1 MMKSK
6 NLFIIS
12 IIIIISA
19 ILTLLLM
26 NNLNSRNSENVQEI
40 INACINLCL
49 KAKEKGIDLSNGPCL
64 SDNNPEW
71 KYEDWVCDVAHWPRI
86 AIDNLRE
93 NQCQEWLK
101 AYEAGKIKKFV
112 EVDPNC
118 NFIRVG

>member
-1 MMKSK
+1 MERKFLFLIFAIVAILIILIFAIEQFYKTSK
-6 NLFIIS
+6 N
-12 IIIIISA
+12 
-19 ILTLLLM
+19 
-26 NNLNSRNSENVQEI
+26 ENIQEI
-40 INACINLCL
+40 INACTNLCL
-49 KAKEKGIDLSNGPCL
+49 KAKEKGMDLSNGPCL

-93 NQCQEWLK
+93 NQCQEWIR

>member
-1 MMKSK
+1 MERKF
-6 NLFIIS
+6 LLPIFAVVVIS
-12 IIIIISA
+12 IILIFA
-19 ILTLLLM
+19 IEQFYKTSK
-26 NNLNSRNSENVQEI
+26 NENIQEI

-49 KAKEKGIDLSNGPCL
+49 KAKEKGMDLSNGPCL
-64 SDNNPEW
+64 SDNNLEW

-86 AIDNLRE
+86 SVDNLRE
-93 NQCQEWLK
+93 NQCQEWIR